1 MTRRDEL
8 LQMIAGAR
16 DECVLWP
23 YAKSKGY
30 GRVFA
35 AGETRRAHVV
45 VCEFAHGAKPIG
57 CEVAHSCGERSCV
70 NPRHLRWAT
79 AAENSADRIAHGRQT
94 RRLSVEQ
101 VREIRQLGP
110 SMKQRDI
117 AKRFGIKHSTVG
129 QILRGITWRHVP
141 QDRPASAA

>member
-30 GRVFA
+30 GRVFI
-35 AGETRRAHVV
+35 AGEGRRAPVV
-45 VCEFAHGAKPIG
+45 ACELTHGPKPG
-57 CEVAHSCGERSCV
+57 GRAVAHSCGGRSCV
-70 NPRHLRWAT
+70 NPNHLRWAT

-117 AKRFGIKHSTVG
+117 AKRFGIEHSTVG
-129 QILRGITWRHVP
+129 QILRGVTWRHVP